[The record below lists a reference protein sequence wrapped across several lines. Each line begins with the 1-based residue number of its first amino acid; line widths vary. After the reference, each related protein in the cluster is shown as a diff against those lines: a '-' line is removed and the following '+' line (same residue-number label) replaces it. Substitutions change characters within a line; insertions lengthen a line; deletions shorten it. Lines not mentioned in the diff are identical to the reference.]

1 MDGAA
6 PKKNFMLIASGAVIG
21 LLYGASI
28 RFGSRMFPNSSVF
41 PVVSLGFVVFLPLAM
56 GFVSVFIVER
66 RRPQPLWIWF
76 LLPWIPLLAGE
87 AAAMIVAWEGLICIV
102 MFTPIGMVASSLGG
116 VAAGLVA
123 RYAMSQRAKNVSVV
137 CVLFL
142 PLLVNPLEQ
151 RFHAHGEFR
160 RIETV
165 IDIHAS
171 PDVVWRNI
179 ERVRRINPAE
189 LRPSWSR
196 RIGFPNPVEATL
208 SYEGVGGVRHASFD
222 GGVLFIETIDLWQP
236 QRRLAFSIRAQ
247 TGNGGRGFFRRLAR
261 RVYAGAATERN
272 DPFAPR
278 KSASSLDGLQ
288 LVCASVDR
296 CDHGGSSKHNLTGG
310 EKPLRICRG
319 SRIPGRYFSYDCAL
333 KITVICFCTATGLP
347 FSREGR

>member
-6 PKKNFMLIASGAVIG
+6 PKKNFMLIASGAVLG

-41 PVVSLGFVVFLPLAM
+41 VVVSLGFVVFLPLAM

-116 VAAGLVA
+116 VAAGLIA
-123 RYAMSQRAKNVSVV
+123 RYAMSQRVKNASAV

-142 PLLVNPLEQ
+142 PLLVSPLEQ
-151 RFHAHGEFR
+151 RFHAQGEFR

-165 IDIHAS
+165 IDIQAS

-236 QRRLAFSIRAQ
+236 QRRLAFSIKAQ
-247 TGNGGRGFFRRLAR
+247 TAQIPPTTLDEHVTVGGAFFDVLRGEYTLELLANGTTRLHLESQH
-261 RVYAGAATERN
+261 RVSTDFNWYAHLWTDAIMADLQNTILLVVKNRCESGADPASLGVSSVTTE
-272 DPFAPR
+272 P
-278 KSASSLDGLQ
+278 
-288 LVCASVDR
+288 
-296 CDHGGSSKHNLTGG
+296 
-310 EKPLRICRG
+310 
-319 SRIPGRYFSYDCAL
+319 
-333 KITVICFCTATGLP
+333 
-347 FSREGR
+347 